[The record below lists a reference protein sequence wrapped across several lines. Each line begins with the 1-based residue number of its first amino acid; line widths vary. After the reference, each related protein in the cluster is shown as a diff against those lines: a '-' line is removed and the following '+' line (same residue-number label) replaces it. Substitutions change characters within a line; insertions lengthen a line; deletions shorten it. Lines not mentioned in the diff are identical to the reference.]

1 MSMMTFTTFIPTAR
15 NDGRRVSRR
24 ELRAILRRLQ
34 RQFGGYTMSG
44 EEEGEWTDESS
55 GQVYADHTIRVTVA
69 CDRGRMREAMDAVL
83 EIGRQLGQ
91 KAMWFDV
98 HGADGADILVVE

>member
-1 MSMMTFTTFIPTAR
+1 MMTFTFYLPTTR
-15 NDGRRVSRR
+15 NDGRRVPRR
-24 ELRAILRRLQ
+24 EVRAILRRFR
-34 RQFGGYTMSG
+34 RQFGGYTAG
-44 EEEGEWTDESS
+44 GDQVGEWTDEST

-83 EIGRQLGQ
+83 EVGRQLGQ

-98 HGADGADILVVE
+98 HGADGVDILVVK